1 MDGFEV
7 YKTYLA
13 IKLHF
18 TRDNYNFD
26 QYNGGTR
33 ATNDSFNR
41 RNDRFFFHRIAKKY
55 KTDIVDFIVSG
66 FVIDS
71 NTWVGDLSTST
82 AEQKY
87 LQYVKRRD
95 GFSYYFKLDMMHLL
109 KKADGNF
116 NKIFKCYTKII
127 EPVSL
132 DEAYLDVTSSHY
144 CEGNANEMAHQIR
157 NKIFNDLKITASA
170 GIASN
175 KFLAKLAS
183 EWRKPNGQFSITD
196 EMTKEF
202 IRKLPIRKIIG
213 VGEKTEKECSGLN
226 SGQII
231 LLENLRFYKEETNA
245 DESFAKKLSNLAEIY
260 VNDAY
265 GTTHREHASTATMA
279 KFFVL
284 KCPGILLENEITS
297 LKKLMD
303 NPSGP
308 VTAIIGG
315 AKVSSKISVIA
326 NMLDVVDNL
335 IIGGGMAY
343 TFIKNNGGAIGDS
356 IFEKDK
362 LNDCSEIISLA
373 EQKNVNVFLPE
384 DVVASNEFSN
394 EGLKKAVNIYN
405 IPKGWQ
411 GLDIGPLTISKFEKI
426 VTESKTILWNGPMGV
441 FEMPAFEQGTLAIA
455 KSVAKATSNGAFSL
469 IGGGDSVAAI
479 KKFNLQNE
487 VSFISTGGGAMLESL
502 EGKILPGIKALN

>member
-1 MDGFEV
+1 MKSINQIDFSE
-7 YKTYLA
+7 
-13 IKLHF
+13 
-18 TRDNYNFD
+18 
-26 QYNGGTR
+26 
-33 ATNDSFNR
+33 
-41 RNDRFFFHRIAKKY
+41 KKAFVR
-55 KTDIVDFIVSG
+55 VDFNVPFDDAGRISDNSRIVAALPTIKYILSSG
-66 FVIDS
+66 GSCILAS
-71 NTWVGDLSTST
+71 HLGRPKGKTKDLSLSKLVPELEKLLST
-82 AEQKY
+82 KV
-87 LQYVKRRD
+87 L
-95 GFSYYFKLDMMHLL
+95 FSD
-109 KKADGNF
+109 DC
-116 NKIFKCYTKII
+116 I
-127 EPVSL
+127 
-132 DEAYLDVTSSHY
+132 
-144 CEGNANEMAHQIR
+144 
-157 NKIFNDLKITASA
+157 
-170 GIASN
+170 
-175 KFLAKLAS
+175 
-183 EWRKPNGQFSITD
+183 
-196 EMTKEF
+196 
-202 IRKLPIRKIIG
+202 
-213 VGEKTEKECSGLN
+213 GEKTESQCSRLKPGEV
-226 SGQII
+226 I

-279 KFFVL
+279 KFFDI
-284 KCPGILLENEITS
+284 KSPGILLENEITS

-303 NPSGP
+303 NPTGP

-362 LNDCSEIISLA
+362 LNDCSKIISLA

-455 KSVAKATSNGAFSL
+455 KSVAKATSSGAFSL

-479 KKFNLQNE
+479 KKFNLQDE

>member
-1 MDGFEV
+1 MKSINQIDFSE
-7 YKTYLA
+7 
-13 IKLHF
+13 
-18 TRDNYNFD
+18 
-26 QYNGGTR
+26 
-33 ATNDSFNR
+33 
-41 RNDRFFFHRIAKKY
+41 KKAFVR
-55 KTDIVDFIVSG
+55 VDFNVPFDDAGRISDNSRIVAALPTIKYILSSG
-66 FVIDS
+66 GSCILAS
-71 NTWVGDLSTST
+71 HLGRPKGKTKDLSLSKLVPELEKLLST
-82 AEQKY
+82 KV
-87 LQYVKRRD
+87 L
-95 GFSYYFKLDMMHLL
+95 FSD
-109 KKADGNF
+109 DC
-116 NKIFKCYTKII
+116 I
-127 EPVSL
+127 
-132 DEAYLDVTSSHY
+132 
-144 CEGNANEMAHQIR
+144 
-157 NKIFNDLKITASA
+157 
-170 GIASN
+170 
-175 KFLAKLAS
+175 
-183 EWRKPNGQFSITD
+183 
-196 EMTKEF
+196 
-202 IRKLPIRKIIG
+202 
-213 VGEKTEKECSGLN
+213 GEKTENQCSRLKPGEV
-226 SGQII
+226 I

-279 KFFVL
+279 KFFDL
-284 KCPGILLENEITS
+284 KSPGILLENEIAS

-373 EQKNVNVFLPE
+373 EQKNVNVFLPD

-426 VTESKTILWNGPMGV
+426 VPESKTILWNGPMGV

-455 KSVAKATSNGAFSL
+455 KSVAKATSSGAFSL

-479 KKFNLQNE
+479 KKFNLQDE

>member
-1 MDGFEV
+1 MKSINQIDFSE
-7 YKTYLA
+7 
-13 IKLHF
+13 
-18 TRDNYNFD
+18 
-26 QYNGGTR
+26 
-33 ATNDSFNR
+33 
-41 RNDRFFFHRIAKKY
+41 KKAFVR
-55 KTDIVDFIVSG
+55 VDFNVPFDDAGRISDNSRIVAALPTIKHILSSG
-66 FVIDS
+66 GSCILAS
-71 NTWVGDLSTST
+71 HLGRPKGKTKDLS
-82 AEQKY
+82 
-87 LQYVKRRD
+87 
-95 GFSYYFKLDMMHLL
+95 LL
-109 KKADGNF
+109 KLVPELEKLLS
-116 NKIFKCYTKII
+116 TK
-127 EPVSL
+127 VL
-132 DEAYLDVTSSHY
+132 
-144 CEGNANEMAHQIR
+144 
-157 NKIFNDLKITASA
+157 
-170 GIASN
+170 
-175 KFLAKLAS
+175 
-183 EWRKPNGQFSITD
+183 FSDDCI
-196 EMTKEF
+196 
-202 IRKLPIRKIIG
+202 
-213 VGEKTEKECSGLN
+213 GEKTESQCSRLKPGEV
-226 SGQII
+226 I

-265 GTTHREHASTATMA
+265 GTTHREHASTSTMA
-279 KFFVL
+279 KFFDL
-284 KCPGILLENEITS
+284 KSPGILLENEIAS

-303 NPSGP
+303 NPIGP

-362 LNDCSEIISLA
+362 LNDCSKIISLA

-411 GLDIGPLTISKFEKI
+411 GLDIGPLTISKFKKI

-502 EGKILPGIKALN
+502 EGKILPGIKVLN

>member
-1 MDGFEV
+1 MKSINQIDFSE
-7 YKTYLA
+7 
-13 IKLHF
+13 
-18 TRDNYNFD
+18 
-26 QYNGGTR
+26 
-33 ATNDSFNR
+33 
-41 RNDRFFFHRIAKKY
+41 KKAFVR
-55 KTDIVDFIVSG
+55 VDFNVPFDDAGRISDNSRIVAALPTIKYILSSG
-66 FVIDS
+66 GSCILAS
-71 NTWVGDLSTST
+71 HLGRPKGKTKDLSLSKLVPELEKLLST
-82 AEQKY
+82 TV
-87 LQYVKRRD
+87 L
-95 GFSYYFKLDMMHLL
+95 FSD
-109 KKADGNF
+109 DC
-116 NKIFKCYTKII
+116 I
-127 EPVSL
+127 
-132 DEAYLDVTSSHY
+132 
-144 CEGNANEMAHQIR
+144 
-157 NKIFNDLKITASA
+157 
-170 GIASN
+170 
-175 KFLAKLAS
+175 
-183 EWRKPNGQFSITD
+183 
-196 EMTKEF
+196 
-202 IRKLPIRKIIG
+202 
-213 VGEKTEKECSGLN
+213 GEKTESQCSDLKPGEV
-226 SGQII
+226 I

-245 DESFAKKLSNLAEIY
+245 DESFAKKLSTLAEIY

-279 KFFVL
+279 KFFDI
-284 KCPGILLENEITS
+284 KSPGILLENEIRS

-303 NPSGP
+303 NPTGP

-373 EQKNVNVFLPE
+373 EQKNVNISLPE

-394 EGLKKAVNIYN
+394 EGLKKAINIYN

-441 FEMPAFEQGTLAIA
+441 FEMPAFEHGTLSIA
-455 KSVAKATSNGAFSL
+455 KSVAKATSSGAFSL

-479 KKFNLQNE
+479 KKFNLQDE

-502 EGKILPGIKALN
+502 EGKILPGIKVLN

>member
-1 MDGFEV
+1 MKSINQIDFSQKKAFVRVDFNVPFDDSGQISDNSRIV
-7 YKTYLA
+7 AALPT
-13 IKLHF
+13 IKHILS
-18 TRDNYNFD
+18 
-26 QYNGGTR
+26 NGGSCILASHLGR
-33 ATNDSFNR
+33 P
-41 RNDRFFFHRIAKKY
+41 KG
-55 KTDIVDFIVSG
+55 KTK
-66 FVIDS
+66 
-71 NTWVGDLSTST
+71 DLSLSKLVPELEKLLST
-82 AEQKY
+82 KV
-87 LQYVKRRD
+87 L
-95 GFSYYFKLDMMHLL
+95 FSD
-109 KKADGNF
+109 DC
-116 NKIFKCYTKII
+116 I
-127 EPVSL
+127 
-132 DEAYLDVTSSHY
+132 
-144 CEGNANEMAHQIR
+144 
-157 NKIFNDLKITASA
+157 
-170 GIASN
+170 
-175 KFLAKLAS
+175 
-183 EWRKPNGQFSITD
+183 
-196 EMTKEF
+196 
-202 IRKLPIRKIIG
+202 
-213 VGEKTEKECSGLN
+213 GEKTESQCSRLKAGEV
-226 SGQII
+226 I

-279 KFFVL
+279 KFFDI
-284 KCPGILLENEITS
+284 KSPGILLENEITS

-362 LNDCSEIISLA
+362 LNDCSKIMSLA

-394 EGLKKAVNIYN
+394 EGLKKAINIYN

-441 FEMPAFEQGTLAIA
+441 FEMPSFEQGTLAIA

-479 KKFNLQNE
+479 KKFNLQDE

-502 EGKILPGIKALN
+502 EGKILPGIKVLN

>member
-1 MDGFEV
+1 MKSINQIDFSE
-7 YKTYLA
+7 
-13 IKLHF
+13 
-18 TRDNYNFD
+18 
-26 QYNGGTR
+26 
-33 ATNDSFNR
+33 
-41 RNDRFFFHRIAKKY
+41 KKAFVR
-55 KTDIVDFIVSG
+55 VDFNVPFDDAGRISDNSRIVAALPTIKYILSSG
-66 FVIDS
+66 GSCILAS
-71 NTWVGDLSTST
+71 HLGRPKGKTKDLSLSKLVPELEKLLST
-82 AEQKY
+82 KV
-87 LQYVKRRD
+87 L
-95 GFSYYFKLDMMHLL
+95 FSD
-109 KKADGNF
+109 DC
-116 NKIFKCYTKII
+116 I
-127 EPVSL
+127 
-132 DEAYLDVTSSHY
+132 
-144 CEGNANEMAHQIR
+144 
-157 NKIFNDLKITASA
+157 
-170 GIASN
+170 
-175 KFLAKLAS
+175 
-183 EWRKPNGQFSITD
+183 
-196 EMTKEF
+196 
-202 IRKLPIRKIIG
+202 
-213 VGEKTEKECSGLN
+213 GEKTESQCSRLKPGEV
-226 SGQII
+226 I

-279 KFFVL
+279 KFFDL
-284 KCPGILLENEITS
+284 KSPGILLENEIAS

-362 LNDCSEIISLA
+362 LNDCSKIMSLA

-441 FEMPAFEQGTLAIA
+441 FEMPSFEQGTLAIA
-455 KSVAKATSNGAFSL
+455 KSVAKATSSGAFSL

-479 KKFNLQNE
+479 KKFNLQDE

-502 EGKILPGIKALN
+502 EGKILPGIKVLN

>member
-1 MDGFEV
+1 MKSINQIDFSE
-7 YKTYLA
+7 
-13 IKLHF
+13 
-18 TRDNYNFD
+18 
-26 QYNGGTR
+26 
-33 ATNDSFNR
+33 
-41 RNDRFFFHRIAKKY
+41 KKAFVR
-55 KTDIVDFIVSG
+55 VDFNVPFDDAGRISDNSRIVAALPTIKYILSSG
-66 FVIDS
+66 GSCILAS
-71 NTWVGDLSTST
+71 HLGRPKGKTKDLSLSKLVPELEKLLST
-82 AEQKY
+82 KV
-87 LQYVKRRD
+87 L
-95 GFSYYFKLDMMHLL
+95 FSD
-109 KKADGNF
+109 DC
-116 NKIFKCYTKII
+116 I
-127 EPVSL
+127 
-132 DEAYLDVTSSHY
+132 
-144 CEGNANEMAHQIR
+144 
-157 NKIFNDLKITASA
+157 
-170 GIASN
+170 
-175 KFLAKLAS
+175 
-183 EWRKPNGQFSITD
+183 
-196 EMTKEF
+196 
-202 IRKLPIRKIIG
+202 
-213 VGEKTEKECSGLN
+213 GEKTESQCSRLKPGEV
-226 SGQII
+226 I
-231 LLENLRFYKEETNA
+231 LLENLRFYEEETNA

-279 KFFVL
+279 KFFDI
-284 KCPGILLENEITS
+284 KSPGILLENEITS

-303 NPSGP
+303 NPTGP

-455 KSVAKATSNGAFSL
+455 KSVAKATSSGAFSL

-479 KKFNLQNE
+479 KKFDLQDE

>member
-1 MDGFEV
+1 MKSINQIDFSE
-7 YKTYLA
+7 
-13 IKLHF
+13 
-18 TRDNYNFD
+18 
-26 QYNGGTR
+26 
-33 ATNDSFNR
+33 
-41 RNDRFFFHRIAKKY
+41 KKAFVR
-55 KTDIVDFIVSG
+55 VDFNVPFDDAGQISDNSRIVAALPTIKYILSSG
-66 FVIDS
+66 GSCILAS
-71 NTWVGDLSTST
+71 HLGRPKGKTKDLSLSKLVPELEKLLST
-82 AEQKY
+82 KV
-87 LQYVKRRD
+87 L
-95 GFSYYFKLDMMHLL
+95 FSD
-109 KKADGNF
+109 DC
-116 NKIFKCYTKII
+116 I
-127 EPVSL
+127 
-132 DEAYLDVTSSHY
+132 
-144 CEGNANEMAHQIR
+144 
-157 NKIFNDLKITASA
+157 
-170 GIASN
+170 
-175 KFLAKLAS
+175 
-183 EWRKPNGQFSITD
+183 
-196 EMTKEF
+196 
-202 IRKLPIRKIIG
+202 
-213 VGEKTEKECSGLN
+213 GEKTEIQCSRLKPGEV
-226 SGQII
+226 I

-245 DESFAKKLSNLAEIY
+245 NESFAKKLSNLAEIY

-279 KFFVL
+279 KFFDL
-284 KCPGILLENEITS
+284 KSPGILLENEIAS

-343 TFIKNNGGAIGDS
+343 TFIKNKGGAIGES

-362 LNDCSEIISLA
+362 LNDCSEIIFLA

-384 DVVASNEFSN
+384 DVVASNEFSS

-426 VTESKTILWNGPMGV
+426 VTKSKTILWNGPMGV
-441 FEMPAFEQGTLAIA
+441 FEMPSFEQGTLAIA
-455 KSVAKATSNGAFSL
+455 KSVAKATSSGAFSL

-479 KKFNLQNE
+479 KKFNLQDE

-502 EGKILPGIKALN
+502 EGKILPGIKVLN

>member
-1 MDGFEV
+1 MKSINQIDFSE
-7 YKTYLA
+7 
-13 IKLHF
+13 
-18 TRDNYNFD
+18 
-26 QYNGGTR
+26 
-33 ATNDSFNR
+33 
-41 RNDRFFFHRIAKKY
+41 KKAFVR
-55 KTDIVDFIVSG
+55 VDFNVPFDDAGRISDNSRIVAALPTIKHILSSG
-66 FVIDS
+66 GSCILAS
-71 NTWVGDLSTST
+71 HLGRPKGKTKDLSLSKLVPELEKLLST
-82 AEQKY
+82 KV
-87 LQYVKRRD
+87 L
-95 GFSYYFKLDMMHLL
+95 FSD
-109 KKADGNF
+109 DC
-116 NKIFKCYTKII
+116 I
-127 EPVSL
+127 
-132 DEAYLDVTSSHY
+132 
-144 CEGNANEMAHQIR
+144 
-157 NKIFNDLKITASA
+157 
-170 GIASN
+170 
-175 KFLAKLAS
+175 
-183 EWRKPNGQFSITD
+183 
-196 EMTKEF
+196 
-202 IRKLPIRKIIG
+202 
-213 VGEKTEKECSGLN
+213 GEKTESQCSRLKPGEV
-226 SGQII
+226 I

-265 GTTHREHASTATMA
+265 GTTHREHASTSTMA
-279 KFFVL
+279 KFFDL
-284 KCPGILLENEITS
+284 KSPGILLENEIAS

-362 LNDCSEIISLA
+362 LNDCSKIISLA

-405 IPKGWQ
+405 IPEGWQ
-411 GLDIGPLTISKFEKI
+411 GLDIGPLTISKFKKI

-441 FEMPAFEQGTLAIA
+441 FEMPSFEQGTLAIA

-479 KKFNLQNE
+479 KKFNLQDE

-502 EGKILPGIKALN
+502 EGKILPGIKVLN

>member
-1 MDGFEV
+1 MKSINQIDFSE
-7 YKTYLA
+7 
-13 IKLHF
+13 
-18 TRDNYNFD
+18 
-26 QYNGGTR
+26 
-33 ATNDSFNR
+33 
-41 RNDRFFFHRIAKKY
+41 KKAFVR
-55 KTDIVDFIVSG
+55 VDFNVPFDDAGRISDNSRIVAALPTIKHILSSG
-66 FVIDS
+66 GSCILAS
-71 NTWVGDLSTST
+71 HLGRPKGKTKDLSLSKLVPELEKLLST
-82 AEQKY
+82 KV
-87 LQYVKRRD
+87 L
-95 GFSYYFKLDMMHLL
+95 FSD
-109 KKADGNF
+109 DC
-116 NKIFKCYTKII
+116 I
-127 EPVSL
+127 
-132 DEAYLDVTSSHY
+132 
-144 CEGNANEMAHQIR
+144 
-157 NKIFNDLKITASA
+157 
-170 GIASN
+170 
-175 KFLAKLAS
+175 
-183 EWRKPNGQFSITD
+183 
-196 EMTKEF
+196 
-202 IRKLPIRKIIG
+202 
-213 VGEKTEKECSGLN
+213 GEKTESQCSRLKPGEV
-226 SGQII
+226 I

-265 GTTHREHASTATMA
+265 GTTHREHASTSTMA
-279 KFFVL
+279 KFFDL
-284 KCPGILLENEITS
+284 KSPGILLENEITS

-303 NPSGP
+303 NPTGP

-441 FEMPAFEQGTLAIA
+441 FEMPSFEQGTLAIA

-479 KKFNLQNE
+479 KKFNLQDE

-502 EGKILPGIKALN
+502 EGKILPGIKVLN

>member
-1 MDGFEV
+1 MKSINQIDFSE
-7 YKTYLA
+7 
-13 IKLHF
+13 
-18 TRDNYNFD
+18 
-26 QYNGGTR
+26 
-33 ATNDSFNR
+33 
-41 RNDRFFFHRIAKKY
+41 KKAFVR
-55 KTDIVDFIVSG
+55 VDFNVPFDDAGRISDNSRIVAALPTIKYILSSG
-66 FVIDS
+66 GSCILAS
-71 NTWVGDLSTST
+71 HLGRPKGKTKDLSLSKLVPELEKLLST
-82 AEQKY
+82 KV
-87 LQYVKRRD
+87 L
-95 GFSYYFKLDMMHLL
+95 FSD
-109 KKADGNF
+109 DC
-116 NKIFKCYTKII
+116 I
-127 EPVSL
+127 
-132 DEAYLDVTSSHY
+132 
-144 CEGNANEMAHQIR
+144 
-157 NKIFNDLKITASA
+157 
-170 GIASN
+170 
-175 KFLAKLAS
+175 
-183 EWRKPNGQFSITD
+183 
-196 EMTKEF
+196 
-202 IRKLPIRKIIG
+202 
-213 VGEKTEKECSGLN
+213 GEKTESQCSNLKPGEV
-226 SGQII
+226 I

-279 KFFVL
+279 KFFDL
-284 KCPGILLENEITS
+284 KSPGILLENEIAS

-362 LNDCSEIISLA
+362 LNDCSKIISLA
-373 EQKNVNVFLPE
+373 EQKNVNVFLPD
-384 DVVASNEFSN
+384 DVIASNEFSN

-441 FEMPAFEQGTLAIA
+441 FELPAFEHGTLAIA
-455 KSVAKATSNGAFSL
+455 KSVAKATSSGAFSL

-479 KKFNLQNE
+479 KKFNLQDE

-502 EGKILPGIKALN
+502 EGKILPGIKVLN

>member
-1 MDGFEV
+1 MKSINQIDFSE
-7 YKTYLA
+7 
-13 IKLHF
+13 
-18 TRDNYNFD
+18 
-26 QYNGGTR
+26 
-33 ATNDSFNR
+33 
-41 RNDRFFFHRIAKKY
+41 KKAFVR
-55 KTDIVDFIVSG
+55 VDFNVPFDDAGRISDNSRIVAALPTIKYILSSG
-66 FVIDS
+66 GSCILASHLGRPKGKTKDMSLSRLVPELEKL
-71 NTWVGDLSTST
+71 LST
-82 AEQKY
+82 KV
-87 LQYVKRRD
+87 L
-95 GFSYYFKLDMMHLL
+95 FSD
-109 KKADGNF
+109 DC
-116 NKIFKCYTKII
+116 I
-127 EPVSL
+127 
-132 DEAYLDVTSSHY
+132 
-144 CEGNANEMAHQIR
+144 
-157 NKIFNDLKITASA
+157 
-170 GIASN
+170 
-175 KFLAKLAS
+175 
-183 EWRKPNGQFSITD
+183 
-196 EMTKEF
+196 
-202 IRKLPIRKIIG
+202 
-213 VGEKTEKECSGLN
+213 GEKTESQCSDLKPGEV
-226 SGQII
+226 I

-279 KFFVL
+279 KFFDL
-284 KCPGILLENEITS
+284 KSPGILLENEIAS

-362 LNDCSEIISLA
+362 LNDCSKIISLA

-455 KSVAKATSNGAFSL
+455 KSVAKATSSGAFSL

-479 KKFNLQNE
+479 KKFNLQEE

>member
-1 MDGFEV
+1 MKSINQIDFSE
-7 YKTYLA
+7 
-13 IKLHF
+13 
-18 TRDNYNFD
+18 
-26 QYNGGTR
+26 
-33 ATNDSFNR
+33 
-41 RNDRFFFHRIAKKY
+41 KKAFVR
-55 KTDIVDFIVSG
+55 VDFNVPFDDAGRISDNSRIVAALPTIKYILSSG
-66 FVIDS
+66 GSCILAS
-71 NTWVGDLSTST
+71 HLGRPKGKTKDLSLSKLVPELEKLLST
-82 AEQKY
+82 TV
-87 LQYVKRRD
+87 L
-95 GFSYYFKLDMMHLL
+95 FSD
-109 KKADGNF
+109 DC
-116 NKIFKCYTKII
+116 I
-127 EPVSL
+127 
-132 DEAYLDVTSSHY
+132 
-144 CEGNANEMAHQIR
+144 
-157 NKIFNDLKITASA
+157 
-170 GIASN
+170 
-175 KFLAKLAS
+175 
-183 EWRKPNGQFSITD
+183 
-196 EMTKEF
+196 
-202 IRKLPIRKIIG
+202 
-213 VGEKTEKECSGLN
+213 GEKTESQCSDLKPGEV
-226 SGQII
+226 I

-245 DESFAKKLSNLAEIY
+245 DESFAKKLSTLAEIY

-279 KFFVL
+279 KFFDI
-284 KCPGILLENEITS
+284 KSPGILLENEIRS

-303 NPSGP
+303 NPTGP

-373 EQKNVNVFLPE
+373 EQKNVNISLPE

-394 EGLKKAVNIYN
+394 EGLKKAINIYN

-441 FEMPAFEQGTLAIA
+441 FEMPAFEQGTLSIA
-455 KSVAKATSNGAFSL
+455 KSVAKATSSGAFSL

-479 KKFNLQNE
+479 KKFNLQDE

-502 EGKILPGIKALN
+502 EGKILPGIKVLN

>member
-1 MDGFEV
+1 MKSINQIDFSE
-7 YKTYLA
+7 
-13 IKLHF
+13 
-18 TRDNYNFD
+18 
-26 QYNGGTR
+26 
-33 ATNDSFNR
+33 
-41 RNDRFFFHRIAKKY
+41 KKAFVR
-55 KTDIVDFIVSG
+55 VDFNVPFDDAGRISDNSRIVAALPTIKYILSSG
-66 FVIDS
+66 GSCILAS
-71 NTWVGDLSTST
+71 HLGRPKGKTKDLSLSKLVPELEKLLST
-82 AEQKY
+82 KV
-87 LQYVKRRD
+87 L
-95 GFSYYFKLDMMHLL
+95 FSD
-109 KKADGNF
+109 DC
-116 NKIFKCYTKII
+116 I
-127 EPVSL
+127 
-132 DEAYLDVTSSHY
+132 
-144 CEGNANEMAHQIR
+144 
-157 NKIFNDLKITASA
+157 
-170 GIASN
+170 
-175 KFLAKLAS
+175 
-183 EWRKPNGQFSITD
+183 
-196 EMTKEF
+196 
-202 IRKLPIRKIIG
+202 
-213 VGEKTEKECSGLN
+213 GEKTESQCSRLKPGEV
-226 SGQII
+226 I

-265 GTTHREHASTATMA
+265 GTTHREHASTSTMA
-279 KFFVL
+279 KFFDL
-284 KCPGILLENEITS
+284 KSPGILLENEIAS

-362 LNDCSEIISLA
+362 LNDCSKIIFLA

-441 FEMPAFEQGTLAIA
+441 FEMPSFEQGTLAIA

-479 KKFNLQNE
+479 KKFNLQDE

-502 EGKILPGIKALN
+502 EGKILPGIKVLN

>member
-1 MDGFEV
+1 MKSINQIDFSE
-7 YKTYLA
+7 
-13 IKLHF
+13 
-18 TRDNYNFD
+18 
-26 QYNGGTR
+26 
-33 ATNDSFNR
+33 
-41 RNDRFFFHRIAKKY
+41 KKAFVR
-55 KTDIVDFIVSG
+55 VDFNVPFDDAGRISDNSRIVAALPTIKHILSSG
-66 FVIDS
+66 GSCILAS
-71 NTWVGDLSTST
+71 HLGRPKGKTKDLSLSKLVPELEKLLST
-82 AEQKY
+82 KV
-87 LQYVKRRD
+87 L
-95 GFSYYFKLDMMHLL
+95 FSD
-109 KKADGNF
+109 DC
-116 NKIFKCYTKII
+116 I
-127 EPVSL
+127 
-132 DEAYLDVTSSHY
+132 
-144 CEGNANEMAHQIR
+144 
-157 NKIFNDLKITASA
+157 
-170 GIASN
+170 
-175 KFLAKLAS
+175 
-183 EWRKPNGQFSITD
+183 
-196 EMTKEF
+196 
-202 IRKLPIRKIIG
+202 
-213 VGEKTEKECSGLN
+213 GEKTESQCSRLKPGEV
-226 SGQII
+226 I

-279 KFFVL
+279 KFFDL
-284 KCPGILLENEITS
+284 KSPGILLENEIAS

-441 FEMPAFEQGTLAIA
+441 FEMPSFEQGTLAIA

-479 KKFNLQNE
+479 KKFNLQDE